1 MGVNL
6 NPENVKQKK
15 TETKQEE
22 QPKQEVVS
30 NSDKLSVKDKIEEYS
45 DERMTSG
52 RINETHKRSTFLVDQ
67 DTLDKLQNL
76 VDLMEGTNGL
86 DSKYQDN
93 LTTKQA
99 RDNRLLAK
107 GFKSKII
114 NYALDTVLEEWE
126 STEGLIPNVEKV
138 RYKTTEGTYNRAFK
152 FEENG
157 VLYYLE
163 QNNRGHEVKYLA
175 TDSGI
180 TEDEINELFNEKV
193 ELAESQRGEK

>member
-1 MGVNL
+1 MALNL
-6 NPENVKQKK
+6 DPNSVKQKNK
-15 TETKQEE
+15 EPEQEQ
-22 QPKQEVVS
+22 QPKKEVVT
-30 NSDKLSVKDKIEEYS
+30 NSDKLSVKDRIEEYS

-52 RINETHKRSTFLVDQ
+52 RINETHKRSTMLLDN
-67 DTLDKLQNL
+67 DTLNKLQNL
-76 VDLMEGTNGL
+76 VDLMESTNGL
-86 DSKYQDN
+86 DSKYQNN

-107 GFKSKII
+107 GFKSKIV

-138 RYKTTEGTYNRAFK
+138 RYKTTDGTYNRAFK

-163 QNNRGHEVKYLA
+163 QNNRGVEVKYLA

-180 TEDEINELFNEKV
+180 TADEINELFTEKQ
-193 ELAESQRGEK
+193 ELAESQSNK

>member
-15 TETKQEE
+15 TETKQE
-22 QPKQEVVS
+22 QPKQEIVS

-193 ELAESQRGEK
+193 ELAESQGGEK

>member
-1 MGVNL
+1 MGVGL

-15 TETKQEE
+15 TEKKQEE
-22 QPKQEVVS
+22 QPKQEVVT
-30 NSDKLSVKDKIEEYS
+30 NSDKLSVKDKVEEYS

-126 STEGLIPNVEKV
+126 STEGLIPNVEKL
-138 RYKTTEGTYNRAFK
+138 RYKTTDGTYNRVFK

-163 QNNRGHEVKYLA
+163 QNNRGREIKYLA
-175 TDSGI
+175 TDSSI
-180 TEDEINELFNEKV
+180 TVDEINELFTEKQD
-193 ELAESQRGEK
+193 LAESQTN

>member
-6 NPENVKQKK
+6 NPNNVKQKK

-99 RDNRLLAK
+99 RDARLLAK

-163 QNNRGHEVKYLA
+163 QNNRGIEVKYLA

-180 TEDEINELFNEKV
+180 TADEINELFNKKV
-193 ELAESQRGEK
+193 ELAESQSNK

>member
-6 NPENVKQKK
+6 NPNNVKQKK

-22 QPKQEVVS
+22 QPKQEVIS

>member
-22 QPKQEVVS
+22 QPKQEAVS

-163 QNNRGHEVKYLA
+163 QNNRGIEVKYLA

-180 TEDEINELFNEKV
+180 TADEINELFTEKQ
-193 ELAESQRGEK
+193 ELAKSQSNK

>member
-15 TETKQEE
+15 TETNQEE

-52 RINETHKRSTFLVDQ
+52 RINETHKRSTFLVDK

-99 RDNRLLAK
+99 RDARLLAK

-180 TEDEINELFNEKV
+180 TEDEINELFNEKI

>member
-6 NPENVKQKK
+6 NPNNVKPKK

-99 RDNRLLAK
+99 RDARLLAK

-163 QNNRGHEVKYLA
+163 QNNRGIEVKYLA

-180 TEDEINELFNEKV
+180 TADEINELFNKKV
-193 ELAESQRGEK
+193 ELAESQSNK

>member
-6 NPENVKQKK
+6 NPNNVKQKK

-86 DSKYQDN
+86 DSKYKDN

-193 ELAESQRGEK
+193 ELAESQSNK

>member
-1 MGVNL
+1 MALNL
-6 NPENVKQKK
+6 DPNNVKQKK
-15 TETKQEE
+15 AETKQE
-22 QPKQEVVS
+22 QPKQEAVT
-30 NSDKLSVKDKIEEYS
+30 NSDKLNVKDKIEEYS

-138 RYKTTEGTYNRAFK
+138 RYKNPEGTYNRAFK

-193 ELAESQRGEK
+193 KLAENQRGE

>member
-6 NPENVKQKK
+6 NPNNVKQKK

-22 QPKQEVVS
+22 QPKQKAVS
-30 NSDKLSVKDKIEEYS
+30 NSDKLSVKDRIEEYS

-99 RDNRLLAK
+99 RDARLLAK

-138 RYKTTEGTYNRAFK
+138 RYKTTDGTYNRAFK

-163 QNNRGHEVKYLA
+163 QSNRGIEVKYLA
-175 TDSGI
+175 TDSGN
-180 TEDEINELFNEKV
+180 TEDEINEKFNKKV
-193 ELAESQRGEK
+193 ELAESQSNK

>member
-6 NPENVKQKK
+6 NPNNVKQKK

-22 QPKQEVVS
+22 QPKQEVIS

-180 TEDEINELFNEKV
+180 TEDEINELFNEKL
-193 ELAESQRGEK
+193 ELAESQSNK

>member
-99 RDNRLLAK
+99 RDARLLAK

-114 NYALDTVLEEWE
+114 NYALDTVLEELE

-163 QNNRGHEVKYLA
+163 QNNRGIEVKYLA

-180 TEDEINELFNEKV
+180 TADEINELFTEKQ
-193 ELAESQRGEK
+193 ELAESQSKK

>member
-193 ELAESQRGEK
+193 ELAESQSNK

>member
-6 NPENVKQKK
+6 NPNNVKPKK

-99 RDNRLLAK
+99 RDARLLAK

-163 QNNRGHEVKYLA
+163 QNNRGHEVEYLA
-175 TDSGI
+175 TDSGN
-180 TEDEINELFNEKV
+180 TEDEINEKFNKKV
-193 ELAESQRGEK
+193 ELAESQSNK

>member
-52 RINETHKRSTFLVDQ
+52 RINETHKRSTMLLDQ
-67 DTLDKLQNL
+67 DTLSKLQNL

-193 ELAESQRGEK
+193 ELAESQSNK

>member
-6 NPENVKQKK
+6 NPNNVKQKK

-22 QPKQEVVS
+22 QPKQEAVS

-86 DSKYQDN
+86 GSKYQDN

>member
-1 MGVNL
+1 ML
-6 NPENVKQKK
+6 NKDGLNKKK
-15 TETKQEE
+15 TEE
-22 QPKQEVVS
+22 PKQDIVKEPVTSSENVS
-30 NSDKLSVKDKIEEYS
+30 IRERIEEYS
-45 DERMTSG
+45 NTRMTSG
-52 RINETHKRSTFLVDQ
+52 RINETHQRATFLVDQ

-99 RDNRLLAK
+99 RDARLLAK

-163 QNNRGHEVKYLA
+163 QSNRGIEVKYLA

-180 TEDEINELFNEKV
+180 TADEINELFTEKQ
-193 ELAESQRGEK
+193 ELAESQSNK

>member
-6 NPENVKQKK
+6 NPNNVKPKK

-99 RDNRLLAK
+99 RDARLLAK

-163 QNNRGHEVKYLA
+163 QNNRGHEVEYLA
-175 TDSGI
+175 TDSGN
-180 TEDEINELFNEKV
+180 TKDEINELFNKKV
-193 ELAESQRGEK
+193 ELAESQSNK